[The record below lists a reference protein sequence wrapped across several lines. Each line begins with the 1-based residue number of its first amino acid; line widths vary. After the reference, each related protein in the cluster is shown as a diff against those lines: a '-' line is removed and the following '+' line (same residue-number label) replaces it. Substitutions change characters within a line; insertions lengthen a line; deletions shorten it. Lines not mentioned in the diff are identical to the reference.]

1 VIRARDDFSSSV
13 LALSET
19 LAQDPDA
26 RGRLARELS
35 PTAPVGLN
43 RNTEPI
49 CEGDVPDLLED
60 ARALALELL
69 EEEAG
74 SCA

>member
-19 LAQDPDA
+19 IAQDPDR

-35 PTAPVGLN
+35 PTAPVGLS
-43 RNTEPI
+43 RNTEPL
-49 CEGDVPDLLED
+49 CESDVPDLLED

-69 EEEAG
+69 EEEAD
-74 SCA
+74 SCE